1 MKKLNKTN
9 LKYII
14 LIFIIFLIYLISIL
28 LFNNYQYK
36 KYTLNYNTKVNSVLS
51 LLIDKYP
58 SLTKEELINILNNS
72 TDTKENILKQYGLDI
87 EKDSFI
93 LNNEKVYLNS
103 IKVTI
108 IITSSL
114 FLIVLFIILV
124 HEYIKMK
131 NINNLTKVLEEINNK
146 NYKIDIDDFRE
157 DELSILKSE
166 IYKTTIM
173 LKEQAD
179 NSTLDKINLK
189 DSLSNISH
197 QLKTPLTSINIMLD
211 NILDSEEMSEDVRT
225 EFINNIKR
233 EISNI
238 NFLVAGILKL
248 SRLDANVVNFMMERV
263 KVKDIINECIKNVSS
278 LCDLKSISI
287 DVTGNEMLKINCDF
301 KWEVEAITNILK
313 NCVEHSNN
321 NSKIDIKYINNKI
334 YTEITIKD
342 YGKGMSEK
350 DVKHIFERF
359 YKGSNS
365 TSDSV
370 GIGLSLSK
378 SIIEQENGT
387 INVNSK
393 LNKGTIFTIRYY
405 NK

>member
-1 MKKLNKTN
+1 
-9 LKYII
+9 
-14 LIFIIFLIYLISIL
+14 
-28 LFNNYQYK
+28 
-36 KYTLNYNTKVNSVLS
+36 
-51 LLIDKYP
+51 
-58 SLTKEELINILNNS
+58 
-72 TDTKENILKQYGLDI
+72 
-87 EKDSFI
+87 
-93 LNNEKVYLNS
+93 
-103 IKVTI
+103 
-108 IITSSL
+108 
-114 FLIVLFIILV
+114 
-124 HEYIKMK
+124 
-131 NINNLTKVLEEINNK
+131 
-146 NYKIDIDDFRE
+146 
-157 DELSILKSE
+157 
-166 IYKTTIM
+166 M

-248 SRLDANVVNFMMERV
+248 SRLDANVVNFMVEKV

-278 LCDLKSISI
+278 LCDLKNISI

-321 NSKIDIKYINNKI
+321 NSKIDIKYINNKM

-393 LNKGTIFTIRYY
+393 LNRGTVFTIRYY

>member
-28 LFNNYQYK
+28 SFNNYQYK
-36 KYTLNYNTKVNSVLS
+36 KYTLNYNTKINSMLS

-58 SLTKEELINILNNS
+58 SLTKEELINILNSS
-72 TDTKENILKQYGLDI
+72 TDAKENILKQYGLDI

-93 LNNEKVYLNS
+93 LNNEKIYLNS
-103 IKVTI
+103 IKVNI

-114 FLIVLFIILV
+114 FLIILFIILV

-146 NYKIDIDDFRE
+146 NYKIDLDDSRE

-248 SRLDANVVNFMMERV
+248 SRLDANVVNFIVEKV

-278 LCDLKSISI
+278 LCDLKNISI
-287 DVTGNEMLKINCDF
+287 DVTSNEMLKINCDF
-301 KWEVEAITNILK
+301 KWQVEAITNILK

-321 NSKIDIKYINNKI
+321 NSKIDIKYINNKM
-334 YTEITIKD
+334 YTEITIRD
-342 YGKGMSEK
+342 YGVGIPDK

-365 TSDSV
+365 TSDSI

-387 INVNSK
+387 VNVNSK

>member
-146 NYKIDIDDFRE
+146 NYKIDIGDFRE

>member
-36 KYTLNYNTKVNSVLS
+36 KYTLNYNTKINSVLS

-103 IKVTI
+103 IKATI

-124 HEYIKMK
+124 HEYIKLK

-248 SRLDANVVNFMMERV
+248 SRLDANVVNFMVEKV

-278 LCDLKSISI
+278 LCDLKNISI

-321 NSKIDIKYINNKI
+321 NSKIDIKYINNKM

-342 YGKGMSEK
+342 YGKGISEN

-365 TSDSV
+365 TSDSI

>member
-36 KYTLNYNTKVNSVLS
+36 KYTLNYNTKINSVLS

-58 SLTKEELINILNNS
+58 SLTKEELINVLNS
-72 TDTKENILKQYGLDI
+72 DTDVKENILKQYGLDM

-124 HEYIKMK
+124 HEYIKIK

-146 NYKIDIDDFRE
+146 NYKIDIDDSTE

-248 SRLDANVVNFMMERV
+248 SRLDANVVNFMVEKV

-278 LCDLKSISI
+278 LCDLKNISI

-321 NSKIDIKYINNKI
+321 NSKIDIKYINNKM

-342 YGKGMSEK
+342 YGKGISEK

-365 TSDSV
+365 TSDSI

>member
-28 LFNNYQYK
+28 SFNNYQYK
-36 KYTLNYNTKVNSVLS
+36 KYTLNYNTKINSMLS

-124 HEYIKMK
+124 HEYVKMK

-146 NYKIDIDDFRE
+146 NYKIDIGDFTE

-248 SRLDANVVNFMMERV
+248 SRLDANVVNFMVEKV

-278 LCDLKSISI
+278 LCDLKNISI

-301 KWEVEAITNILK
+301 KWQVEAITNILK

-321 NSKIDIKYINNKI
+321 NSKIDIKYINNKM
-334 YTEITIKD
+334 YTEITIRD
-342 YGKGMSEK
+342 YGVGIPDK

-365 TSDSV
+365 TSDSI

-387 INVNSK
+387 VNVNSK
-393 LNKGTIFTIRYY
+393 LNRGTIFTIRYY

>member
-36 KYTLNYNTKVNSVLS
+36 KYTLNYNAKINSVLS

-58 SLTKEELINILNNS
+58 SLTKEELINILNSN

-114 FLIVLFIILV
+114 FLMVLFIILV

-146 NYKIDIDDFRE
+146 NYKIDIDDSTE

-211 NILDSEEMSEDVRT
+211 NILDSEEMSENVRT

-248 SRLDANVVNFMMERV
+248 SRLDANVVNFIVEKV

-321 NSKIDIKYINNKI
+321 NSKIDIKYINNKM

-365 TSDSV
+365 TSDSI

-405 NK
+405 SK

>member
-36 KYTLNYNTKVNSVLS
+36 KYTLNYNTKINSVLS

-58 SLTKEELINILNNS
+58 SLTKEELINVLNS
-72 TDTKENILKQYGLDI
+72 DTDVKENILKQYGLDM

-124 HEYIKMK
+124 HEYVKMK

-146 NYKIDIDDFRE
+146 NYKIDIDDSTE

-197 QLKTPLTSINIMLD
+197 QLKTPLASINIMLD

-248 SRLDANVVNFMMERV
+248 SRLDANVVNFMVEKV

-278 LCDLKSISI
+278 LCDLKNISI

-321 NSKIDIKYINNKI
+321 NSKIDIKYINNKM

-393 LNKGTIFTIRYY
+393 LNRGTVFTIRYY

>member
-36 KYTLNYNTKVNSVLS
+36 KYTLNYNTKINSVLS

-146 NYKIDIDDFRE
+146 NYKIDIGDFRE

-248 SRLDANVVNFMMERV
+248 SRLDANVVNFMVEKV

-278 LCDLKSISI
+278 LCDLKNISI

-321 NSKIDIKYINNKI
+321 NSKIDIKYINNKM

-342 YGKGMSEK
+342 YGVGIPKK

-365 TSDSV
+365 TSDSI

-393 LNKGTIFTIRYY
+393 LNRGTVFTIRYY

>member
-321 NSKIDIKYINNKI
+321 NSKIDIKYINNKM